1 MRQWERAVVGDFG
14 RTELAGLGGM
24 VCIRRVVGKKARR
37 LFVDEMEI
45 ICMHLDGGVKKW
57 ITGAGAGE
65 TVMLHV
71 NMSST
76 GLVFCDV
83 GLRYLTSL
91 FANWCGTSV
100 WFCSVKL
107 NLSTNYRL

>member
-1 MRQWERAVVGDFG
+1 MRQWERAVVGGFG

-24 VCIRRVVGKKARR
+24 VCIRRVVGKKERR

-45 ICMHLDGGVKKW
+45 ICMHLDGEVKKW
-57 ITGAGAGE
+57 IAGAGAGE

-76 GLVFCDV
+76 GLVF
-83 GLRYLTSL
+83 LRCRLTIL
-91 FANWCGTSV
+91 NFPIRKPV
-100 WFCSVKL
+100 WDE
-107 NLSTNYRL
+107 RLVLQR